1 MGPPSFRPLAG
12 RADSRVLRGRPAR
25 WVGSPRFR
33 RDVASAASLAPRC
46 RLAGVLRVGWVRRSF
61 AALPPAPPRG
71 LLVGAPCAGRVR
83 KGLAAL
89 PPAPRRGSLIS
100 FTSFP
105 SRFVASCLVWIP
117 IAPSWSS
124 LEGRLAGPPPI
135 LPHPPWEPQR
145 SLPLFLLGSFTLS
158 SSRSFRFRAPPLGIF
173 VGPLRPSGGHPG
185 LSWSPL
191 GTSWSSLDGLLGHL
205 GATLEVLEAL
215 LERCEP
221 REVWKRTVLNPVS
234 MRMSDVAF
242 MWPSWGH
249 LGALLGRHRG
259 LLSRIGAILMSWS
272 AFGLSWTPLGPCWA
286 LLQGLLARLVA
297 SGRWKRH
304 TGNPR
309 ARKSAPEI

>member
-33 RDVASAASLAPRC
+33 RVVASAASLAPRC

-124 LEGRLAGPPPI
+124 LEGRLAGPPP
-135 LPHPPWEPQR
+135 PFCHTPPGNH
-145 SLPLFLLGSFTLS
+145 SGLCLS
-158 SSRSFRFRAPPLGIF
+158 SSSDRLPYHLRVLSDF
-173 VGPLRPSGGHPG
+173 VLP
-185 LSWSPL
+185 
-191 GTSWSSLDGLLGHL
+191 
-205 GATLEVLEAL
+205 L
-215 LERCEP
+215 LEY
-221 REVWKRTVLNPVS
+221 
-234 MRMSDVAF
+234 
-242 MWPSWGH
+242 SW
-249 LGALLGRHRG
+249 
-259 LLSRIGAILMSWS
+259 
-272 AFGLSWTPLGPCWA
+272 
-286 LLQGLLARLVA
+286 AR
-297 SGRWKRH
+297 
-304 TGNPR
+304 
-309 ARKSAPEI
+309 